1 MSTKHYAVIG
11 HPIGHTMSPFIHKRL
26 FNLSG
31 IDAEYGVI
39 DIAPENLA
47 QEYEKT
53 LKKLEKS
60 GLNLLQFGD
69 DSDIISRHFARER
82 TFPHVAARLGGGVEV
97 PGGKKQNLEE
107 KKCQ

>member
-1 MSTKHYAVIG
+1 LERVVHGTWC
-11 HPIGHTMSPFIHKRL
+11 F
-26 FNLSG
+26 
-31 IDAEYGVI
+31 
-39 DIAPENLA
+39 
-47 QEYEKT
+47 
-53 LKKLEKS
+53 LEKS
-60 GLNLLQFGD
+60 PKKVWNSGINPLQFGN